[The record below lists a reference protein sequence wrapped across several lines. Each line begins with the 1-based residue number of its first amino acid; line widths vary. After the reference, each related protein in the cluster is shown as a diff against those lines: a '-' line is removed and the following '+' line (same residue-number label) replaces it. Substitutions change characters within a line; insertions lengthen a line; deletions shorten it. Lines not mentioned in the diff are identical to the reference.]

1 MVDTPATAA
10 LRPRIALAH
19 DWIVGY
25 RGGEAVLE
33 GLARVVCRRWAPG
46 GLYSMFVSP
55 EGLAAMRA
63 PRRGRPASDAIDA
76 FGAPIVSRLSTLPGG
91 PGRLRRW
98 LLPAYPVA
106 VGDLSRRLER
116 NHRREPIAML
126 VSTSSAA
133 IKGLRPPPG
142 VPHVCYCH
150 APARYLWSLTEE
162 YARGAAGG
170 LRGAGLRAFGPRLR
184 AWDRRTA
191 AHVTRF
197 IANSAHTAAEI
208 RRCYGREA
216 IVIHP
221 PVDTRFFTP
230 DDSQPR
236 GGHWLYAGALEP
248 YKRVDLA
255 IEAANRLKHDLVIVG
270 DGTQAEYLR
279 SIAGP
284 TVTFRGRIDDEQ
296 LRTEYRRAAALLFPQ
311 VEDFGIVA
319 VEAQACGTPVLALA
333 AGGALDSVID
343 GRTGA
348 LFREPTVDALIQ
360 GADNLPRNS
369 GVSAA
374 CRENAKRF
382 SSEAF
387 ESAVEKVLEDTLSG
401 AADHAA
407 PTPGTAAV
415 IATAG

>member
-1 MVDTPATAA
+1 M
-10 LRPRIALAH
+10 RPRIALAH
-19 DWIVGY
+19 DWLVGY

-33 GLARVVCRRWAPG
+33 SLARVICRRWAPG

-55 EGLAAMRA
+55 DGLAAMRA
-63 PRRGRPASDAIDA
+63 PRRGRLSSDAIDA
-76 FGAPIVSRLSTLPGG
+76 FGGPIVSRLSGLPGG

-98 LLPAYPVA
+98 LLPVYPVA
-106 VGDLSRRLER
+106 VAELSRRLHR
-116 NHRREPIAML
+116 NHRRQPVAML

-162 YARGAAGG
+162 YARGAAGC
-170 LRGAGLRAFGPRLR
+170 LRGAGLRAFGPPLR

-208 RRCYGREA
+208 RRCYGRDA

-221 PVDTRFFTP
+221 PVDTQFFTP

-270 DGTQAEYLR
+270 DGTQAAFLR
-279 SIAGP
+279 AIAGP
-284 TVTFRGRIDDEQ
+284 TVSFRGRIDDEQ

-319 VEAQACGTPVLALA
+319 VEAQACGTPVLARA
-333 AGGALDSVID
+333 AGGALDSVIA

-348 LFREPTVDALIQ
+348 LFHEPTVDALIQ
-360 GADNLPRNS
+360 GANTLP
-369 GVSAA
+369 GGADVSAA

-382 SSEAF
+382 SIEVFEA
-387 ESAVEKVLEDTLSG
+387 AMEKVLEDLLSG
-401 AADHAA
+401 SPSHAA
-407 PTPGTAAV
+407 PTPGAGAA
-415 IATAG
+415 IATPG